1 MPTDRCLF
9 PKPLVPLPPKSTDL
23 ELLLRQSFGKN
34 KIKATHFD
42 HNYRERKIRQ
52 TETRTEK
59 I

>member
-1 MPTDRCLF
+1 MPKERCLF

-34 KIKATHFD
+34 KATHFD